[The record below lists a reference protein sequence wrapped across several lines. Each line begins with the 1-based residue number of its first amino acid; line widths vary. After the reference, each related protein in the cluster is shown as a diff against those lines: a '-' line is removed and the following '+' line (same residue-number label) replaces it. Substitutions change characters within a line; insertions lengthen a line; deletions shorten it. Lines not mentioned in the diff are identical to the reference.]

1 MDQLHCSLRRFRL
14 RSPVG
19 YFRLTLRTHGDT
31 LHTMAKKS
39 PSASLESAPSVVAGF
54 ERSLDE
60 LEQLVQKMEKGEMS
74 LDESLGAYERGVAL
88 YRQCQTALQQ
98 AELRVQL
105 LSDLG
110 DPASAVDFTPDAD

>member
-1 MDQLHCSLRRFRL
+1 M
-14 RSPVG
+14 V
-19 YFRLTLRTHGDT
+19 
-31 LHTMAKKS
+31 KKS
-39 PSASLESAPSVVAGF
+39 SSPSLESTPSVVAGF